1 MQYRDIE
8 IKIVRM
14 AAPGGW
20 KWTVAIN
27 GKERERSAAD
37 RETAIHVA
45 KRYIDGRLGR
55 RKPIALAKEKRRT
68 R

>member
-8 IKIVRM
+8 IRILRM

-27 GKERERSAAD
+27 GKEKSGICPEHEDATRL
-37 RETAIHVA
+37 A
-45 KRYIDGRLGR
+45 KRFVDSRLGH
-55 RKPIALAKEKRRT
+55 P
-68 R
+68 